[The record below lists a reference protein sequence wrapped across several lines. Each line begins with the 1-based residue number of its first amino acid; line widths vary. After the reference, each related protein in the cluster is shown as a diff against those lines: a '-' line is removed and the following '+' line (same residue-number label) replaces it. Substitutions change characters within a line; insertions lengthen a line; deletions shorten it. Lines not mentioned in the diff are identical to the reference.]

1 MNVAAAL
8 FSSVCKKSAFSS
20 RSKERI
26 NNSTT
31 EGKKESEKATKLEF
45 IARLGRDTAMQQHVA
60 MRKHEELQQV
70 GWDRTERANGIPG
83 T

>member
-1 MNVAAAL
+1 ML
-8 FSSVCKKSAFSS
+8 QQLSSLLCVRKVPSLAGV
-20 RSKERI
+20 KERI

-45 IARLGRDTAMQQHVA
+45 IARLGTDTAMQQHVA
-60 MRKHEELQQV
+60 MRKHKELQQV
-70 GWDRTERANGIPG
+70 GWDRTERAKGIPG